1 MLLIPLDGE
10 GVDVK
15 PIKTSYA
22 PSAGTGY
29 ITFEDVLVPVEN
41 LLGKE
46 GKGVFVILSKSVFV
60 PLDLYLVMAADSL
73 VVVASTTN
81 VSSWPPLL
89 ADLLDC
95 SFIPPAPCPFV
106 D

>member
-1 MLLIPLDGE
+1 MFADYASTGVVTENGLSMLLIPLGEE

-29 ITFEDVLVPVEN
+29 ITFEDVKVPVEN

-46 GKGVFVILSKSVFV
+46 GKGVFVILAKSVYISLL
-60 PLDLYLVMAADSL
+60 PLSSLHDS
-73 VVVASTTN
+73 
-81 VSSWPPLL
+81 
-89 ADLLDC
+89 C
-95 SFIPPAPCPFV
+95 
-106 D
+106 

>member
-1 MLLIPLDGE
+1 MLLVPLKDD

-29 ITFEDVLVPVEN
+29 ITFEDVKVPVEN

-46 GKGVFVILSKSVFV
+46 GKGVFVILSKSVHSPRLT
-60 PLDLYLVMAADSL
+60 PLHDR
-73 VVVASTTN
+73 
-81 VSSWPPLL
+81 
-89 ADLLDC
+89 C
-95 SFIPPAPCPFV
+95 
-106 D
+106 